1 MYYAEIKRR
10 IVMKK
15 AEYKKRI
22 KSQISIDAEFITNF
36 ETSINILAEILEER
50 DRVHAEYI
58 AQGAQPVITFESDR
72 GAKNPKQNPLLKQWN
87 DLNTTALQYM
97 RDLGITPAGLRKL
110 QGQLPKNEK
119 TGKLAAF
126 SKLIDFDLDDD
137 E

>member
-1 MYYAEIKRR
+1 MFYAEIKRR

-50 DRVHAEYI
+50 DRVYKIYQE
-58 AQGAQPVITFESDR
+58 QGGNPVIEYESDR

-110 QGQLPKNEK
+110 QGQLPKNETK
-119 TGKLAAF
+119 IKGF
-126 SKLIDFDLDDD
+126 SKLLDFDIDDD
-137 E
+137 

>member
-1 MYYAEIKRR
+1 MKR
-10 IVMKK
+10 V
-15 AEYKKRI
+15 EYKKRI
-22 KSQISIDAEFITNF
+22 KSQINIDVEFIPNF

-50 DRVHAEYI
+50 DRVYKIYQE
-58 AQGAQPVITFESDR
+58 QGGQPVIEYESDR

-119 TGKLAAF
+119 TGKIAAF
-126 SKLIDFDLDDD
+126 SKMIDFDLDDD
-137 E
+137 D